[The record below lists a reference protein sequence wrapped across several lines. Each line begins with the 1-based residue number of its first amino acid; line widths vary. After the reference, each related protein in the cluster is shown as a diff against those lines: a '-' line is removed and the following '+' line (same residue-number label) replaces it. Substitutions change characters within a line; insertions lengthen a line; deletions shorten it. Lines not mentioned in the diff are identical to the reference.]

1 MGERVLIGR
10 GREIVEIPRQ
20 EWEQGLTGKVHAIRA
35 RRGFM
40 SAEHHLLRNFAVTEL
55 PRFGRP
61 MPPEFISGKLG
72 LPLERVNSLI
82 EELEKNLTFLYRNEK
97 GEIAWA
103 YPVTVAQTPHKATFN
118 TGEKLHAA

>member
-1 MGERVLIGR
+1 
-10 GREIVEIPRQ
+10 
-20 EWEQGLTGKVHAIRA
+20 
-35 RRGFM
+35 
-40 SAEHHLLRNFAVTEL
+40 
-55 PRFGRP
+55 